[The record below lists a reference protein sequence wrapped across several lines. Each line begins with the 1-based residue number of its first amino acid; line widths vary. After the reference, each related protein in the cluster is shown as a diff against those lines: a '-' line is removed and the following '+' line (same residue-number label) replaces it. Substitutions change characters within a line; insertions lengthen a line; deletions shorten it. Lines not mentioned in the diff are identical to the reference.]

1 MRLSY
6 PKRIMLTMIIMLTA
20 LFLVMVALWLPS
32 VKREVKIMDAM
43 FVIDITDS
51 MNVEDM
57 LLDGNPVSRVIWAR
71 ELVRLTLQD
80 MPCGSHAGLAVFSQ
94 ARSLILLNPVEVC
107 SCYHTL
113 TLMLNKVHPY
123 MAWKRSSEVSK
134 AVYTA
139 IRQVKNINPQ
149 PSIVFFTD
157 GHEAPP
163 LNEKLFPKF
172 VGKPGEVRGLM
183 VGVGGNKP
191 MPIPKS
197 NKDGEIEGFWEEN
210 EVMHQS
216 VYASDDADTV
226 IQQQRTEHL
235 SSHKKAHL
243 QTLADRVGFN
253 YVASPKKPGK
263 LLFAMNKQAKTRPQI
278 IDYDLFSWFAK
289 GALGLFLL
297 VYLPYG
303 RFIKTN
309 D

>member
-6 PKRIMLTMIIMLTA
+6 PNRIMLTMIIMLAA
-20 LFLVMVALWLPS
+20 LSLVMVALWLPS
-32 VKREVKIMDAM
+32 VKREVKIVDAM

-57 LLDGNPVSRVIWAR
+57 GLDGASVSRVIWAR
-71 ELVRLTLQD
+71 EFVRLTLQE

-107 SCYHTL
+107 SSYHTL
-113 TLMLNKVHPY
+113 TQMLNMVNPY

-134 AVYTA
+134 AVYTV
-139 IRQVKNINPQ
+139 IRQAKEIEPQ
-149 PSIVFFTD
+149 PSIVFVTD

-172 VGKPGEVRGLM
+172 DGKPGQVTGLI
-183 VGVGGNKP
+183 VGVGGDEL

-197 NKDGEIEGFWEEN
+197 NKKGEIEGFWGEN
-210 EVMHQS
+210 EVMHRS
-216 VYASDDADTV
+216 VYASEDADSV

-235 SSHKKAHL
+235 SSQKRAHL
-243 QTLADRVGFN
+243 RTLADRVGFD
-253 YVASPKKPGK
+253 YVASPNKPSK
-263 LLFAMNKQAKTRPQI
+263 LLDAMNKQAKTRPQI
-278 IDYDLFSWFAK
+278 IDYDLFSWFA
-289 GALGLFLL
+289 GLALVLFLL

-303 RFIKTN
+303 RFMRT
-309 D
+309 DD